1 MRLIKHKN
9 IQIRVQKLLV
19 IYVAN
24 WMSVVMVVYCT
35 VKKMRREKKGS
46 KEIRK
51 KNMMKKNMA

>member
-35 VKKMRREKKGS
+35 VKKMRREKK
-46 KEIRK
+46 KDQKKLE